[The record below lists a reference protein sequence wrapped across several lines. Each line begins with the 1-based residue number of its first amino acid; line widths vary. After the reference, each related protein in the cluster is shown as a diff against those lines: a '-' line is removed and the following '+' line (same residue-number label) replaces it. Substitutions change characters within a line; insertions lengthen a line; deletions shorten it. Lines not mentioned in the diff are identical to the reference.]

1 MMITNYHPSIFE
13 SIVKIYTYNAMR
25 LSSKILNISP
35 LSKAVSNGHIDAVI
49 LLVDNGAIL
58 SDNLL
63 PLAANDIRMLKLLI
77 DDYGLNKNVYGAFI
91 VDATLSLRNIDMLR
105 YIRPSYDDLYISHET
120 IDLILDMGIDIN
132 ERFGH
137 NGDTLL
143 HMCIRAGMIS
153 LARYLVKN
161 KEADASICNDIG
173 EKPTL
178 ALRRMRLHS

>member
-1 MMITNYHPSIFE
+1 MMQ
-13 SIVKIYTYNAMR
+13 
-25 LSSKILNISP
+25 LSLKNLDISP
-35 LSKAVSNGHIDAVI
+35 LSKAVSNGHVNAVI

-63 PLAANDIRMLKLLI
+63 PFAANDIRMLKLLI
-77 DDYGLNKNVYGAFI
+77 DDYGLNKNKYSVFI
-91 VDATLSLRNIDMLR
+91 VDAALALRNLTVLR

-120 IDLILDMGIDIN
+120 IDLILNMGIDIN

-137 NGDTLL
+137 DGDTLL

-153 LARYLVKN
+153 LARYLIKN

-178 ALRRMRLHS
+178 SLRRMWSV